1 MCLVLEACVHLTF
14 NNSAQISW
22 QFFPEA
28 ENLLVVYFCT
38 LMIFPKFLTGTES
51 CESVAWNA
59 CMKAWS
65 FSYVGGTA
73 HTNDSEVHILKG
85 HPATLKYIWWTL
97 GGKGKELKPTQTFV
111 CAFAA
116 FQRTANPCK
125 MSDWSHLTQ
134 LKENLFKS
142 KFENCSSKVILKWTL
157 HLLGSLEMH
166 LPDLKYQLNV
176 SIQQFSVT

>member
-38 LMIFPKFLTGTES
+38 LMIFPKFLTCTES
-51 CESVAWNA
+51 CESVAW
-59 CMKAWS
+59 K
-65 FSYVGGTA
+65 
-73 HTNDSEVHILKG
+73 HEVL
-85 HPATLKYIWWTL
+85 ATLGELLIRTTVKFTSWKVTQQL

-166 LPDLKYQLNV
+166 QLNV